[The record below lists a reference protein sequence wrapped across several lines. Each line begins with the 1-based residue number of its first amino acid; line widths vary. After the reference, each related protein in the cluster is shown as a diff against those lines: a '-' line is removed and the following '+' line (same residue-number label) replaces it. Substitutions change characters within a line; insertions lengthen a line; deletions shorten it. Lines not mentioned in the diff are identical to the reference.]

1 MKIKEVQISLSQQ
14 AQKDLKRVPAFIVDK
29 LQAWIDGVLYDGL
42 SRVRKISGYH
52 DEPLQGKR
60 FGQRSIRLSK
70 SYRMIYRID
79 EDGSIELIEI
89 LEVNKHDY

>member
-1 MKIKEVQISLSQQ
+1 MKIKEVQISLSKQ
-14 AQKDLKRVPAFIVDK
+14 AHKDLRRVPGFIVDK
-29 LQAWIDGVLYDGL
+29 LQVWIDGVLYDGL
-42 SRVRKISGYH
+42 SRVRKIPGYH

-79 EDGSIELIEI
+79 EDDSIELIEI